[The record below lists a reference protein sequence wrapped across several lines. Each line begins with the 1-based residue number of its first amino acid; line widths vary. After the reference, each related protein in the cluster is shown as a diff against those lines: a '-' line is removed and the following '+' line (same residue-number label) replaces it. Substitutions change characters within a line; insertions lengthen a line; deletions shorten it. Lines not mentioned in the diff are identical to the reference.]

1 MRRFSPRLRWRARDA
16 DLDPAAVQV
25 GVVQAHHCGGR
36 LLRRRKLDEAVA
48 LAEAAARNHGGVHQL
63 AKGAEV
69 VAQVVSAFGLKTTP
83 NVDNLFNS
91 SFLPSRSERQVFAK

>member
-1 MRRFSPRLRWRARDA
+1 MKMCIEDSIATPDFRSNGIGAINKLRFEDT
-16 DLDPAAVQV
+16 
-25 GVVQAHHCGGR
+25 
-36 LLRRRKLDEAVA
+36 
-48 LAEAAARNHGGVHQL
+48 
-63 AKGAEV
+63 